1 MHSIQDIVSDVV
13 FQLLNSSMSHSTTK
27 TSSYTISKYSRAY
40 PVKRT
45 IAKSQLLSDASPETM
60 QEWQHFTNPTLRL
73 LLDMKISQNKELE
86 SVRLRIIWSIN
97 PTVDAEVGQQDVVFA
112 SFSSLMWP
120 SIPADNMLI
129 VKMHGRKIWI
139 SCRSRLSQLLL
150 PENIKLK
157 VCL

>member
-1 MHSIQDIVSDVV
+1 M
-13 FQLLNSSMSHSTTK
+13 NHSTTK
-27 TSSYTISKYSRAY
+27 TSTYTISKYSRAY

-45 IAKSQLLSDASPETM
+45 LEKYQLSSDAGPETM

-73 LLDMKISQNKELE
+73 LLDMKIARNKKLE

-112 SFSSLMWP
+112 SFSSLVWP

-129 VKMHGRKIWI
+129 VNIHGRKIWI
-139 SCRSRLSQLLL
+139 SCHSRLSQLLL
-150 PENIKLK
+150 PENTKLK
-157 VCL
+157 VYL